1 MKKSLT
7 RAERLRKQNDFD
19 NVFSKHTKSY
29 KASIPGIALRYC
41 ENSLSWTRIGIVVSK
56 KFGNAVK
63 RNRVKRHIREI
74 YRNTKHLLRKGF
86 DMVFI
91 VYPGA
96 CSYEQRRKQYKT
108 LCNKANLYM

>member
-7 RAERLRKQNDFD
+7 REERLRTQNDFN

-41 ENSLSWTRIGIVVSK
+41 ENCLSWNRIGIVVSK

-74 YRNTKHLLRKGF
+74 YRNMKHALRKGF
-86 DMVFI
+86 DLVFV
-91 VYPGA
+91 VYPGE
-96 CSYEQRRKQYKT
+96 CSYEQRRKQCET